1 MASNGSQDG
10 GGGSGIKSSTSA
22 SRRAGSLP
30 PVDETRQQCPFLT
43 NPGCGAYAAPIKN
56 NLYATIQFI

>member
-30 PVDETRQQCPFLT
+30 QWMRPDNNVPFLT

>member
-10 GGGSGIKSSTSA
+10 GGGSGIKSSTSGFTPCGF
-22 SRRAGSLP
+22 ST

>member
-30 PVDETRQQCPFLT
+30 QWMRPDNNVPF
-43 NPGCGAYAAPIKN
+43 
-56 NLYATIQFI
+56 